1 MKRRPKTRQTKLQM
15 TTDSHLNACHA
26 PVCLKAP
33 SPKTAPSGT
42 FALSKDSVCAP
53 ESLLFFSDGAK
64 LAVCMHLAE
73 PLAPL
78 KRTLLMLKHP
88 AHLVARYL

>member
-1 MKRRPKTRQTKLQM
+1 MKRRPKTYQSTLQM
-15 TTDSHLNACHA
+15 TTDSHPNACHA
-26 PVCLKAP
+26 PVCLKAT
-33 SPKTAPSGT
+33 SPKTASSGT

-78 KRTLLMLKHP
+78 KRTLPMLKNP
-88 AHLVARYL
+88 AHLAARYL

>member
-1 MKRRPKTRQTKLQM
+1 MKRRPKTRQSTLQM

-33 SPKTAPSGT
+33 SPKTATSGT
-42 FALSKDSVCAP
+42 FALSKDNVYAP
-53 ESLLFFSDGAK
+53 EALLFSSDSAR

-73 PLAPL
+73 P
-78 KRTLLMLKHP
+78 
-88 AHLVARYL
+88 

>member
-1 MKRRPKTRQTKLQM
+1 MKRRPKTRQTTLQM

-42 FALSKDSVCAP
+42 FALSKDSVCAL
-53 ESLLFFSDGAK
+53 ESILFFSDGAK

-78 KRTLLMLKHP
+78 KRTLPMLKHL
-88 AHLVARYL
+88 AHLVARDL

>member
-1 MKRRPKTRQTKLQM
+1 MKRRPKIRQTTLQM

-64 LAVCMHLAE
+64 LAVYMHLAE
-73 PLAPL
+73 PLPPL
-78 KRTLLMLKHP
+78 KRTLPMLKHP